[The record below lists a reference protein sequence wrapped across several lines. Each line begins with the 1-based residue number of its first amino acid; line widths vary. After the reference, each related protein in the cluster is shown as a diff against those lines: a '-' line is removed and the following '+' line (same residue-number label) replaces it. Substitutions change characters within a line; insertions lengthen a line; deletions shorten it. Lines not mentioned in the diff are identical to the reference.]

1 MSTVEKRHGNTH
13 HANNHYG
20 TFLLYFQIA
29 YIAVVLVLFKKFT
42 TLRKINSFRNSRS
55 SNSKVQNLLN
65 RVYSL
70 DPLVHMII
78 VLVIIFIPFPTTK
91 FADYIKSHYTIYF
104 KKFGKISYCMLLLN
118 LYLVVPRSNTFMIM
132 SYLDSISFHIWL
144 SRFLLLCAIL
154 HSIMFIIRWAL
165 QGVLIKK
172 LGKTKNLIGLIIIV
186 WTCVLF
192 CVTSIFPGFRRKN
205 YKLFYLIHQITMF
218 LYIVLTIFHAD
229 PQVLVPFG
237 ILNCASL
244 LIFVTNR
251 FINYEMVE
259 IVGKYTRNGS
269 QLGYYELASSSN
281 YDQQV
286 LGKQYIIP
294 GSHLRLHSYSPYHW
308 KHWFYPSHPFTIV
321 NHNTNNTARHANTQS
336 VSLVVKQS
344 SASLLNVLQ
353 KDKTY
358 YSCGVYP
365 PSKDVQ
371 ELITSFE
378 LQNSSNTALTESN
391 QSKKLVFVAGG
402 SGFSFAFALYL
413 HILKANSSNTNVK
426 FNWIVRSAKDLHI
439 LEHFNELDFLE
450 KNVTK
455 TASDNEQDYS
465 DLEVFI
471 TNNTV
476 TELGAAS
483 PEGTPERTPEGTPA
497 TMINTSDFD
506 DNENE
511 SFELGDASGF
521 NGSVN
526 IHSLPKYLALQTN
539 EGKSIKI
546 KVNYHMDKRFS
557 ILLDLSKNLDFIT
570 QDEGAFTNSSEL
582 PDPET
587 PTEKWLCCCGPESL
601 IEDGQNFTKRHKDII
616 YVKEEYQF

>member
-1 MSTVEKRHGNTH
+1 MNALEKRHGGTH
-13 HANNHYG
+13 HANDHYG

-29 YIAVVLVLFKKFT
+29 YIAVVLVLVKKFAS
-42 TLRKINSFRNSRS
+42 LKKISGFGNSRS

-65 RVYSL
+65 RLYSL
-70 DPLVHMII
+70 DPLVHMLMI
-78 VLVIIFIPFPTTK
+78 LVIIFIPFPTSK
-91 FADYIKSHYTIYF
+91 FGEYIKSHYTVYF

-118 LYLVVPRSNTFMIM
+118 LYLVLPRSNTFMIM
-132 SYLDSISFHIWL
+132 SYLDSIRFHIWL

-154 HSIMFIIRWAL
+154 HSVMFLIRWAL
-165 QGVLIKK
+165 QGVLIQK
-172 LGKTKNLIGLIIIV
+172 LCKTKYFIGLIIFV

-192 CVTSIFPGFRRKN
+192 GITSIFPGFRRKN
-205 YKLFYLIHQITMF
+205 YRLFYLIHQITMF
-218 LYIVLTIFHAD
+218 LYVVLTIFHAD

-237 ILNCASL
+237 ILNCVSL

-251 FINYEMVE
+251 FINYEIVKIVE
-259 IVGKYTRNGS
+259 KSTVNGS
-269 QLGYYELASSSN
+269 QLGYYEIASATQN
-281 YDQQV
+281 DQQV
-286 LGKQYIIP
+286 LGKQYILP

-321 NHNTNNTARHANTQS
+321 GHSTSNRAKHANSQS

-344 SASLLNVLQ
+344 SANLQ
-353 KDKTY
+353 NMLHQNKTFY
-358 YSCGVYP
+358 TCGVYP

-371 ELITSFE
+371 ELVNSFE
-378 LQNSSNTALTESN
+378 PSTSNENEINRPISR
-391 QSKKLVFVAGG
+391 KKLVFVVGG

-413 HILKANSSNTNVK
+413 HVLKATISNTSAIPFVK
-426 FNWIVRSAKDLHI
+426 FNWIVRSAKDLHV

-450 KNVTK
+450 KNDK
-455 TASDNEQDYS
+455 EASLGNGKNYPDM
-465 DLEVFI
+465 EVFI

-483 PEGTPERTPEGTPA
+483 PERSLETTPS

-511 SFELGDASGF
+511 GFEMGDASDF
-521 NGSVN
+521 NASVN

-539 EGKSIKI
+539 DGNLVTV
-546 KVNYHMDKRFS
+546 KVNYHVNKRFNVP
-557 ILLDLSKNLDFIT
+557 LDLTENLDFIAP
-570 QDEGAFTNSSEL
+570 DEGAFTNGLEFPDSEQ
-582 PDPET
+582 

-601 IEDGQNFTKRHKDII
+601 IEDGQNFSKRHSDII